1 MDRER
6 ELTQATDPTKTLL
19 SKSSLHE
26 KALCDYVLN
35 IGTGCRHGCVWCYV
49 PGTPNIRA
57 RQEMLQ
63 EEVGVDDSQEEW
75 GQYVLYRTQ
84 IPAELPGTVER
95 KRKWKETEKG
105 RGVVGISFHT
115 DAYMDSKAAELAT
128 QAVRILTDRG
138 HHVRVL
144 TRAPMNAATHPIRRD
159 PAGRVTVR
167 GEDALANAGS
177 NLTIGA
183 SINSLN
189 NGEVS
194 AIERNAP
201 PIEARIQGLKRLS
214 DAGVQ
219 TYVSMSPTYPTQDK
233 DDLRALMK
241 QLQELDPSVIFH
253 EPINP
258 RGNNFELT
266 VAAAEKAGEVELA
279 EALTEIQS
287 SSAWAEYACK
297 HYRWVQELGAE
308 LDLPVHLWPD
318 KALVGQVSDERG
330 RWLQEWRD
338 RQPPEEFAGRDTP
351 SGPMPALPS
360 VQQTLG

>member
-1 MDRER
+1 MDREG
-6 ELTQATDPTKTLL
+6 ELRQTKDPTKTLL
-19 SKSSLHE
+19 SKSDLHE
-26 KALCDYVLN
+26 KYLCDYVLN

-57 RQEMLQ
+57 RQEMLKEQ
-63 EEVGVDDSQEEW
+63 VGVEDGQKEW

-84 IPAELPGTVER
+84 IPAELPGTVDR

-105 RGVVGISFHT
+105 LGVVGISFHT
-115 DAYMDSKAAELAT
+115 DAYMDSTAADLAT

-159 PAGRVTVR
+159 PAGRVTLR
-167 GEDALANAGS
+167 GEDALANAGD
-177 NLTIGA
+177 NLTVGA

-189 NGEVS
+189 NGEVT

-201 PIEARIQGLKRLS
+201 PVKARIQGLKRLNE
-214 DAGVQ
+214 AGVQ

-233 DDLRALMK
+233 EDLRALLE
-241 QLQELDPSVIFH
+241 QLEDLDPSVIFH

-258 RGNNFELT
+258 RGDNFELT
-266 VAAAEKAGEVELA
+266 VAAAEKAGEMELA
-279 EALTEIQS
+279 KALTEIQS
-287 SSAWAEYACK
+287 PSAWAEYACN
-297 HYRWVQELGAE
+297 HYRWVQELGE
-308 LDLPVHLWPD
+308 EMDLPVHLWPD
-318 KALVGQVSDERG
+318 KALVKQVSGERE
-330 RWLQEWRD
+330 RWLQEWVD
-338 RQPPEEFAGRDTP
+338 RQPPEEFAGREVP
-351 SGPMPALPS
+351 SDSMPALPP

>member
-1 MDRER
+1 MSRES
-6 ELTQATDPTKTLL
+6 ELRQTTDPTKTLL
-19 SKSSLHE
+19 SKSDLNQ
-26 KALCDYVLN
+26 KYLCDYVLN

-57 RQEMLQ
+57 RQEMLK
-63 EEVGVDDSQEEW
+63 EEVGVEDGQKEW

-95 KRKWKETEKG
+95 KRKWKETEQG
-105 RGVVGISFHT
+105 LGVVGISFHT
-115 DAYMDSKAAELAT
+115 DAYMDSTAATLAT

-159 PAGRVTVR
+159 PAGRVTLR
-167 GEDALANAGS
+167 GEEALANAGDK
-177 NLTIGA
+177 LTVGA

-189 NGEVS
+189 NGEVT

-201 PIEARIQGLKRLS
+201 PVEARIQGLKRLNE
-214 DAGVQ
+214 AGVQ

-233 DDLRALMK
+233 EDLRELMER
-241 QLQELDPSVIFH
+241 LSTLDPSVIFH

-258 RGNNFELT
+258 RGDNFGLT
-266 VAAAEKAGEVELA
+266 VAAAEKAGEMELA

-287 SSAWAEYACK
+287 PTAWEEYACN
-297 HYRWVQELGAE
+297 HYRWVQELGEE

-318 KALVGQVSDERG
+318 KSLVKQAGGERK

-338 RQPPEEFAGRDTP
+338 RQPPEEFAGRETP
-351 SGPMPALPS
+351 SDSMPALPP